1 MTTAKRKILGEERRK
16 LLLEWLRN
24 STTPLTGADLADRT
38 NVSRQVIVQDIS
50 LLKAKNEPI
59 VATSEGYIYLQSTAE
74 DHLVQQVIVC
84 QHTPQQTREE
94 LLLIVDH
101 GVTVKDVK
109 IEHPVY
115 GDLSASVMVSNR
127 IEVEQFLTKIKTTNA
142 PFLSQLTDGLH
153 LHTLEADSIDK
164 IKAAC
169 EALQK
174 AGILLQA

>member
-1 MTTAKRKILGEERRK
+1 MKKKILGEERRT
-16 LLLEWLRN
+16 LLLQWLKT
-24 STTPLTGADLADRT
+24 SKHPLTGSELADRT

-59 VATSEGYIYLQSTAE
+59 IATSEGYIYLSAPNETLLFE
-74 DHLVQQVIVC
+74 QVIVC
-84 QHTPQQTREE
+84 QHSPDETREE

-109 IEHPVY
+109 VEHPVY

-127 IEVEQFLTKIKTTNA
+127 VEVEQFLNKIKHTNA

-153 LHTLEADSIDK
+153 LHTLEADSMEK
-164 IKAAC
+164 LQAAC
-169 EALQK
+169 HSLKDAGFLIEA
-174 AGILLQA
+174 